1 MITEREEEKNE
12 EVDKFIH
19 LEYILES
26 TKSQNWYFSR
36 RQFFSLGGGYTSYI
50 YLSRSLTQSLR
61 LLDI

>member
-36 RQFFSLGGGYTSYI
+36 RQFFFHWEGVTHHI
-50 YLSRSLTQSLR
+50 YLSRSLAQSLR